1 VQCAETLSSRVK
13 KRGWDVFYGEDAYE
27 EGEGKFQDRVVR
39 AGNSPDSTNPLPWL
53 KAVS

>member
-1 VQCAETLSSRVK
+1 VQCAETLSSRIK
-13 KRGWDVFYGEDAYE
+13 NACAGLIDVAGM
-27 EGEGKFQDRVVR
+27 EGVCVQDRVVR